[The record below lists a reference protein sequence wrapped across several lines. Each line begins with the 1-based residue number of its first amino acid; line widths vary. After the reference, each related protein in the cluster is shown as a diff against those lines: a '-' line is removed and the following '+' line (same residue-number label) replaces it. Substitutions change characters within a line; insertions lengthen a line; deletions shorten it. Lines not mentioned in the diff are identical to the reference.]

1 MTGDIPLFDVPAAL
15 SMLPALLYAARLTAL
30 AAILG
35 FALALIFGLVAFLM
49 GRRARRVTRFVRGT
63 PLLVQLYFTYYLL
76 PSAGIRLSALTG
88 GVLVI
93 GLHFGC
99 YVAEVYRA
107 GFEAVPPGQREAA
120 TALGLPWLL
129 RLRLVVLPQALRL
142 MLPAL
147 GNYLIAIFKE
157 TPLLSALGVPEMM
170 MRAQLIGAE
179 TFQYL
184 EVMTLVGVIFFVM
197 STGASILLHGL
208 ERRMTRTPR

>member
-1 MTGDIPLFDVPAAL
+1 MTGDIPLFDVQAAL
-15 SMLPALLYAARLTAL
+15 AMLPALLYAAQLTLL

-35 FALALIFGLVAFLM
+35 FVLALIFGLVTYLL
-49 GRRARRVTRFVRGT
+49 GRRARRFARFVRGT

-76 PSAGIRLSALTG
+76 PYAGIRLSALTG

-107 GFEAVPPGQREAA
+107 GFAAVPPGQIEAA
-120 TALGLPWLL
+120 AALGLPRLL
-129 RLRLVVLPQALRL
+129 ILRLVLLPQAVRP

-157 TPLLSALGVPEMM
+157 TPLLSALGIPEMM
-170 MRAQLIGAE
+170 MRAELIGAE

-184 EVMTLVGVIFFVM
+184 EVMTMVGLIFFVI
-197 STGASILLHGL
+197 STGASVLLRRL
-208 ERRMTRTPR
+208 ERRMAQNFR

>member
-1 MTGDIPLFDVPAAL
+1 MTDDIPLFDFAAAW
-15 SMLPALLYAARLTAL
+15 SMLPALLHAARLTFL
-30 AAILG
+30 AAVLG
-35 FALALIFGLVAFLM
+35 FTLALIFGLAAYLM
-49 GRRARRVTRFVRGT
+49 GRWARRVTRFVRGT
-63 PLLVQLYFTYYLL
+63 PLLVQLYFTYYVL
-76 PSAGIRLSALTG
+76 PSAGIRLSAITG

-107 GFEAVPPGQREAA
+107 GFASVPPGQREAA
-120 TALGLPWLL
+120 AALGLSGMLIL
-129 RLRLVVLPQALRL
+129 RMVVLPQAIRP

-184 EVMTLVGVIFFVM
+184 EVMTVVGVIFFVI
-197 STGASILLHGL
+197 STGASVLLHAL
-208 ERRMTRTPR
+208 EQRMARKFR

>member
-1 MTGDIPLFDVPAAL
+1 MTDDIPLFDFPAAW
-15 SMLPALLYAARLTAL
+15 SMVPALLYAARLTFL

-35 FALALIFGLVAFLM
+35 FALALIFGLGAYLM

-63 PLLVQLYFTYYLL
+63 PLLVQLYFTYYVL
-76 PSAGIRLSALTG
+76 PSAGIRLSAMTG

-107 GFEAVPPGQREAA
+107 GFASVPPGQREAA
-120 TALGLPWLL
+120 AALGLSRPLSF
-129 RLRLVVLPQALRL
+129 RLVVLPQAIRP

-157 TPLLSALGVPEMM
+157 TPLLSALGVPELM

-184 EVMTLVGVIFFVM
+184 EVMTLVGLIFFVI
-197 STGASILLHGL
+197 STGASVLLHAL
-208 ERRMTRTPR
+208 EQRMARKFR

>member
-1 MTGDIPLFDVPAAL
+1 MTGDIPLFDVQAAW
-15 SMLPALLYAARLTAL
+15 SMLPALLYAARLTFL
-30 AAILG
+30 AALLG
-35 FALALIFGLVAFLM
+35 FALALVFGFVAYLM

-76 PSAGIRLSALTG
+76 PSAGIRLSAMTG

-99 YVAEVYRA
+99 YIAEVYRA
-107 GFEAVPPGQREAA
+107 GFAAVPPGQKEAA
-120 TALGLPWLL
+120 AALGLSRLL
-129 RLRLVVLPQALRL
+129 RLRLVILPQAIRP

-157 TPLLSALGVPEMM
+157 TPLLSALGVPEMV

-184 EVMTLVGVIFFVM
+184 EVMTMVGVIFFVI
-197 STGASILLHGL
+197 STGASVLLHAL
-208 ERRMTRTPR
+208 ERKLTAKPR